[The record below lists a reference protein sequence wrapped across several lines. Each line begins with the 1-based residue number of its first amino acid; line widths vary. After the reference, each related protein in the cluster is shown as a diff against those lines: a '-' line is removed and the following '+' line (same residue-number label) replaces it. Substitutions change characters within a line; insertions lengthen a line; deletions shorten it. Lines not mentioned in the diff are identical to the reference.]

1 MVPEVR
7 QRFGQMARVHT
18 LTTNMWFTAVGEV
31 CEAQRAIGI
40 RHRGHG
46 FQAYLSAMFDL
57 LG

>member
-1 MVPEVR
+1 
-7 QRFGQMARVHT
+7 MARVHT